1 MIIYLSFFILASLE
15 DLYCFNY
22 QESEDTLPQHAG
34 WNFFNV
40 QSEFQRQGVPNE
52 EWSLSY
58 LNTNYEVYILLYFYS
73 QHAFSILNIVKSCQF
88 FQLCDTYPRYLYVPS
103 TCTNNILLGSAKF
116 RSRGRLP
123 VLTYLHSNKVKKDK
137 LDIAFEN
144 EIISNKIIF
153 F

>member
-1 MIIYLSFFILASLE
+1 M
-15 DLYCFNY
+15 YCFNY

-58 LNTNYEVYILLYFYS
+58 LNTNYEVCTLLYFYS
-73 QHAFSILNIVKSCQF
+73 LNMHSIPNNVNHQF

-123 VLTYLHSNKVKKDK
+123 VLTYLYSNKVKKR
-137 LDIAFEN
+137 IN
-144 EIISNKIIF
+144 WM
-153 F
+153 